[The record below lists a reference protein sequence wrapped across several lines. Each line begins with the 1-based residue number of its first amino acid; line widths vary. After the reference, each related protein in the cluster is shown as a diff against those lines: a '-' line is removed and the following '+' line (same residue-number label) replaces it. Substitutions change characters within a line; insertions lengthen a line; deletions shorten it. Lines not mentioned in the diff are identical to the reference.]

1 MLGPAL
7 VVLFALCAAIFAAVG
22 IVVRQRATLD
32 VPPEHGVSTVMVATL
47 LRRPLWWA
55 GTAAAVAGFVFQ
67 ALALAHGS
75 LLVVQPLLVSALL
88 FALPLSARMA
98 HRKVTRGEWL
108 WAILLT
114 VALAVFIL
122 LAHPRANEHISSARQ
137 ITVVVVISFLVVIG
151 CVVIAVRRPGWQ
163 RAVLLAVGV
172 GVLFGMVAVMT
183 KVLTHLLARNTVAQV
198 LATPVPYVLVALGVV
213 ATLLQQSAFHAGS
226 LQTSVPTMIVIEPLA
241 AVLLGAFVLGEQL
254 DANGWEAIALTAA
267 VVAMTAATIALG
279 RDEGAYEAQL
289 EAQKEPAAR

>member
-75 LLVVQPLLVSALL
+75 LLVVAPLLVSALL
-88 FALPLSARMA
+88 FALPLSARLA
-98 HRKVTRGEWL
+98 HRKVTRSEWL

-114 VALAVFIL
+114 LSLAVFIL
-122 LAHPRANEHISSARQ
+122 LAHPRVNEHIAPARQ
-137 ITVVVVISFLVVIG
+137 ITVVVVISFLVVIA
-151 CVVIAVRRPGWQ
+151 CVAIALRRPGWQ

-183 KVLTHLLARNTVAQV
+183 KVLMHLLARDTVAQV
-198 LATPVPYVLVALGVV
+198 LATPVPYVLVVLGVV

-226 LQTSVPTMIVIEPLA
+226 LQTSVPTMVVIEPLA
-241 AVLLGAFVLGEQL
+241 AVLLGAFILGEQL

-267 VVAMTAATIALG
+267 VVVMTVATIALG
-279 RDEGAYEAQL
+279 RDEGAYETRL
-289 EAQKEPAAR
+289 EATKAPTSS